1 MQRIAL
7 HHSNTQHLTPL
18 TLQSSLPPQVLELFR
33 RVPDSDLQIL
43 DLGGRPENLLM
54 TNLSV
59 PPVCIRPSVEME
71 GGGGAT
77 RTTSRVRGCG
87 MRWLGSVALGG
98 EMYEV
103 VSGIVGEMFGT
114 GNTVG
119 EMLGIS
125 KHRQHSHAGA
135 QEVTAMHVQPHSP
148 PPPSPAV
155 KMMQIAMHLPSLTLS
170 LSLAVKMMH
179 SNASTF

>member
-71 GGGGAT
+71 GGGGSNEDDIT
-77 RTTSRVRGCG
+77 GEG
-87 MRWLGSVALGG
+87 MWDAMV
-98 EMYEV
+98 
-103 VSGIVGEMFGT
+103 
-114 GNTVG
+114 
-119 EMLGIS
+119 GIS
-125 KHRQHSHAGA
+125 SVGGGD
-135 QEVTAMHVQPHSP
+135 V
-148 PPPSPAV
+148 
-155 KMMQIAMHLPSLTLS
+155 
-170 LSLAVKMMH
+170 
-179 SNASTF
+179 